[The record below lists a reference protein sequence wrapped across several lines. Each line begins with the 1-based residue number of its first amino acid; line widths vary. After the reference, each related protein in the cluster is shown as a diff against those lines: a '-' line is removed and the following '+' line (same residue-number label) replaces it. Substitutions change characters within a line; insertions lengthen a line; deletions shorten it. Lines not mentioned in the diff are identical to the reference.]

1 MGLLVASIHRLE
13 MIPVNDVVSETSI
26 VTRKKSLRESF
37 PSDDFSF
44 SHVQKCRLKCSPKSC

>member
-26 VTRKKSLRESF
+26 VTRKESLRESF
-37 PSDDFSF
+37 PSEIFPL
-44 SHVQKCRLKCSPKSC
+44 VMCRSVG